1 MTGIQMSTEEEEGKD
16 FKLKNDIVKSFM
28 KKVASIQ
35 KQEKREKPWL
45 A

>member
-1 MTGIQMSTEEEEGKD
+1 VRLI
-16 FKLKNDIVKSFM
+16 LKIKFDEATVKTFM
-28 KKVASIQ
+28 KKVASIE

>member
-1 MTGIQMSTEEEEGKD
+1 MFQNRWLFNAKAT
-16 FKLKNDIVKSFM
+16 VKSFM
-28 KKVASIQ
+28 KKVASVP